1 VGNGA
6 LTRAVFLD
14 RDGVINEAIRRDN
27 KPFPP
32 ELNELRITPGAPDAL
47 LALRTAGF
55 ALLVVTNQPDIA
67 RQTRSQRDVDAIH
80 QRLAEQLPIDGF
92 YVCPH
97 DDDDRCDCR
106 KPLPGLL
113 VRAAQERGIDLSASF
128 MVGDRWRDISA
139 GHAAG
144 VSTVFIDYSYDEPR
158 PDPAAD
164 ATVADLQ
171 GAAAWILNRGS
182 I

>member
-14 RDGVINEAIRRDN
+14 RDGVINEAVRRDN

-32 ELNELRITPGAPDAL
+32 EPDELRIIAGVGDAL
-47 LALRTAGF
+47 VDLRAAGF

-67 RQTRSQRDVDAIH
+67 RGTRSRHDVDAIH
-80 QRLAEQLPIDGF
+80 ERLAQQLPIDGF

-97 DDDDRCDCR
+97 DDEDRCDCR

-113 VRAAQERGIDLSASF
+113 VRAAQEHDIDLATSF
-128 MVGDRWRDISA
+128 MVGDRWRDIGA
-139 GHAAG
+139 GRAAG
-144 VSTVFIDYSYDEPR
+144 VSTIFIDQSYDEP
-158 PDPAAD
+158 PPEPSAD

-171 GAAAWILNRGS
+171 GAAAWILNRGCS
-182 I
+182 